1 MRFMV
6 IALIALAIAVP
17 AFAGGSESSNASS
30 CGATHGAFADQNGN
44 FGFLGDVGGT
54 PGYHNGAVGQES
66 GATGFNTSHVD
77 CTPCGTRGRRAGS
90 SPGVRGVMPIL

>member
-1 MRFMV
+1 MNRLKKFAAGAGTG
-6 IALIALAIAVP
+6 ALLFGSMAVP
-17 AFAGGSESSNASS
+17 ALAASENAQASP

-66 GATGFNTSHVD
+66 GATGYNNSHTS
-77 CTPCGTRGRRAGS
+77 CQA
-90 SPGVRGVMPIL
+90 